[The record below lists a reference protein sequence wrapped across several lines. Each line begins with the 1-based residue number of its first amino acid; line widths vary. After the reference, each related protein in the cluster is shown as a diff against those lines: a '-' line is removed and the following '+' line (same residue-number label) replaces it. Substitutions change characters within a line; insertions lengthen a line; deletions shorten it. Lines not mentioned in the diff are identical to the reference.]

1 MYLKPESYID
11 FENRASLVL
20 YAPGN
25 LTPAGFAEP
34 PPVTLIW
41 KHET

>member
-1 MYLKPESYID
+1 MYLKLESYIAL
-11 FENRASLVL
+11 ENNASLVL

-25 LTPAGFAEP
+25 LTPAGFADP

-41 KHET
+41 KHDT